1 MHSVGK
7 FSTWTRSTGVV
18 SAPVLAVLVCTG
30 PALAQSP
37 FYQGKSIR
45 LIMGTSAGGAQ
56 DLWGRFMA
64 QHLGKHIL
72 GNPEVIVQNMPG
84 AGSKI
89 AANHLYNLAKPD
101 GLTLAM
107 FNPSLYIEQ
116 LIGQKEVKFDWN
128 KFAWIGSP
136 EPINQVLFSRADT
149 PYKTLEDMRTAAE
162 PPRCAA
168 TGRGTAGHFYPLL
181 IGEALG
187 FKINMVVGY
196 GGGADM
202 DLAIEKGEI
211 HCRAGTASAFVVREP
226 TRTWYKK
233 SFVRPLV
240 QSGLTRYDKLAEVPT
255 LYELMETHKTP
266 EATRRVAKVMLSSG
280 DLGRPIA
287 APPGLPADRLKNL
300 RDGFNKMV
308 TDADFLADA
317 KKRGLELIPMSGDE
331 LEKIG
336 KELMI
341 QPPDVVE
348 RVKNVLEQK

>member
-1 MHSVGK
+1 MHAVFKYSVRARIPCIV
-7 FSTWTRSTGVV
+7 T
-18 SAPVLAVLVCTG
+18 ALVLAVVVF
-30 PALAQSP
+30 ASLASAQTP

-45 LIMGTSAGGAQ
+45 LVMGTSAGGAQ

-72 GNPEVIVQNMPG
+72 GSPEIIVQNMPG

-136 EPINQVLFSRADT
+136 EPINQVLFVRADT
-149 PYKTLEDMRTAAE
+149 PYKTLEDIRKASE

-187 FKINMVVGY
+187 TKINMVVGY

-226 TRTWYKK
+226 TRTWYKNG
-233 SFVRPLV
+233 FVRPLV
-240 QSGLTRYDKLAEVPT
+240 QSGLTRYAKLSEVPT

-287 APPGLPADRLKNL
+287 AAPGLPADRLKIL
-300 RDGFNKMV
+300 RDGFNKMI
-308 TDADFLADA
+308 TDAEFLADA
-317 KKRGLELIPMSGDE
+317 KKRGLELIPMSGEE

-336 KELMI
+336 KELMV
-341 QPPDVVE
+341 QPADVVE

>member
-1 MHSVGK
+1 MYANFK
-7 FSTWTRSTGVV
+7 RPLWTRIHRTV
-18 SAPVLAVLVCTG
+18 PMLFLAVLAFAA
-30 PALAQSP
+30 PASAQAP

-45 LIMGTSAGGAQ
+45 WIMGTSAGGAQ

-64 QHLGKHIL
+64 QHLGKHIP
-72 GNPEVIVQNMPG
+72 GTPEIIVQNMPG

-89 AANHLYNLAKPD
+89 AANHLYNVAKPD

-136 EPINQVLFSRADT
+136 EPINQVLFVRADT
-149 PYKTLEDMRTAAE
+149 PYKTLEDIRKASE

-181 IGEALG
+181 IEEALG
-187 FKINMVVGY
+187 TKINMVVGY
-196 GGGADM
+196 GGGGDM

-211 HCRAGTASAFVVREP
+211 HCRAGTASAFVIREP
-226 TRTWYKK
+226 TRTWYKNG
-233 SFVRPLV
+233 FVRPLV
-240 QSGLTRYDKLAEVPT
+240 QSGLIREAKLSEVPT

-266 EATRRVAKVMLSSG
+266 EATRRVAKVMLASG

-287 APPGLPADRLKNL
+287 AGPGLPTDRLKIL
-300 RDGFNKMV
+300 RYAFNKMV
-308 TDADFLADA
+308 VDDEFLADE
-317 KKRGLELIPMSGDE
+317 KKRGLELIPLSGE
-331 LEKIG
+331 
-336 KELMI
+336 
-341 QPPDVVE
+341 
-348 RVKNVLEQK
+348 

>member
-1 MHSVGK
+1 MNAVFKHSV
-7 FSTWTRSTGVV
+7 WTRIPCIV
-18 SAPVLAVLVCTG
+18 SALFFAVLVFA
-30 PALAQSP
+30 ALASAQTA

-45 LIMGTSAGGAQ
+45 LIMGSSAGGAQ

-64 QHLGKHIL
+64 QHLGKHIP
-72 GNPEVIVQNMPG
+72 GTPEIIVQNMPG

-89 AANHLYNLAKPD
+89 AANHLYNVAKPD

-116 LIGQKEVKFDWN
+116 IIGQKEVKFDWN

-136 EPINQVLFSRADT
+136 EPINQVLFVRADT
-149 PYKTLEDMRTAAE
+149 PYKTLEAIRKASE

-181 IGEALG
+181 IEEALG
-187 FKINMVVGY
+187 TKINMVVGY
-196 GGGADM
+196 GGGGDM

-211 HCRAGTASAFVVREP
+211 HCRAGTASAFVIREP
-226 TRTWYKK
+226 TRTWYKNG
-233 SFVRPLV
+233 FVRPLV
-240 QSGLTRYDKLAEVPT
+240 QSGLIREAKLSEVPT

-287 APPGLPADRLKNL
+287 AGPGLPTDRLKIL
-300 RDGFNKMV
+300 RDAFNKMV
-308 TDADFLADA
+308 VDDEFLADA
-317 KKRGLELIPMSGDE
+317 KKRGLELIPLSGEE
-331 LEKIG
+331 LERIG
-336 KELMI
+336 KELMV
-341 QPPDVVE
+341 QPADVVE
-348 RVKNVLEQK
+348 RVKKVLEQK